1 MNRMKD
7 LLRWLLTL
15 LACILTYPRT
25 AGAEPSPNSSVFL
38 QRVYTNR
45 AGTTL
50 PYRLALP
57 DAYDTNRSY
66 PLVVFLHG
74 AIARGDDN
82 EAPLNWGPLL
92 IRQTTRQTQQPC
104 FLLVPQCPKGQGWSS
119 GSTRTPDAL
128 SQTVELIRDPF
139 SREFRID
146 ARRRYL
152 TGVSMGGIGLWTF
165 LCQHPGFFA
174 AGVPVCAAGSP
185 GAATAAA
192 ARFPIWAFH
201 SDDDHLIPVQ
211 SAREMVQAW
220 RKLGGTARYTEY
232 TGLKHSSWKRAY
244 LEPELFRWLF
254 AQKTP

>member
-1 MNRMKD
+1 MKE
-7 LLRWLLTL
+7 LLWRLLVF
-15 LACILTYPRT
+15 LACALPCPWAAQ
-25 AGAEPSPNSSVFL
+25 AGSSPNPSDFL
-38 QRVYTNR
+38 QRVSTNR
-45 AGTTL
+45 AGATL

-92 IRQTTRQTQQPC
+92 IRQTTRLTHQPC
-104 FLLVPQCPKGQGWSS
+104 FLLVPQCPKGQSWGS
-119 GSTRTPDAL
+119 GSGKASDAL
-128 SQTVELIRDPF
+128 SQTVELIRDRL
-139 SREFRID
+139 SQEYKLD

-152 TGVSMGGIGLWTF
+152 TGVSMGGIALWTF

-185 GAATAAA
+185 SAATAAA

-220 RKLGGTARYTEY
+220 RKLGGAAKYTEY

-244 LEPELFRWLF
+244 LEPDLFPWLF
-254 AQKTP
+254 EQTTP

>member
-1 MNRMKD
+1 MTRMKE
-7 LLRWLLTL
+7 LLQCLLTL
-15 LACILTYPRT
+15 LACALTCSAT
-25 AGAEPSPNSSVFL
+25 AESGPSPNSSVFL
-38 QRVYTNR
+38 PRVYTNR

-57 DAYDTNRSY
+57 EAYDTNRAY

-74 AIARGDDN
+74 AIARGEDN
-82 EAPLNWGPLL
+82 EAPLSWGPLL
-92 IRQTTRQTQQPC
+92 IRQTTLQTHQPC
-104 FLLVPQCPKGQGWSS
+104 FLLVPQCPKGQSWGS
-119 GSTRTPDAL
+119 GSAKAPDAL
-128 SQTVELIRDPF
+128 SQTVELIRDHL
-139 SREFRID
+139 SQEYTLD

-152 TGVSMGGIGLWTF
+152 TGVSMGGIGLWTY

-185 GAATAAA
+185 SAATAAA

-211 SAREMVQAW
+211 SAREMVHAW
-220 RKLGGTARYTEY
+220 RKLGGTAKYTEY

-244 LEPELFRWLF
+244 LEPDLFAWLF
-254 AQKTP
+254 EQKTP